1 MNSKSTSLF
10 RLFRAGVLTAS
21 ALSLS
26 SVAAGESFE
35 KEYLQ
40 ILKQARNNMI
50 VPAHRELSARVQ
62 TLKAKASALCEATNA
77 QSLEQA
83 QQAWRDVMQT
93 WMSVS
98 LIQFG
103 PLQEQDRRLRMQ
115 SWPIREKLLERAVE
129 GLASGSDPL
138 LDAINNGSIAIQG
151 LPAVEYLLFG
161 KDALNKLQSADY
173 GARRCQALTAIA
185 DHSVTLATELEKEW
199 TDGFGDNFENPFE
212 ADGDLSVPQEGVDEY
227 LNGLMTGIQQITAN
241 KVAAPLG
248 LEGRAAKLKALES
261 FHSRNSI
268 ANIRHNLSALR
279 RFYMGGDGYG
289 FDDFLLSRDNAAMHK
304 KVTGLLDEVDAQLA
318 QIDFALEDA
327 VNDAEKTAKVKKLH
341 EALRQLQATVEKEL
355 FPAIGVT
362 RDFNSEDGD

>member
-1 MNSKSTSLF
+1 MNSKSTSLL
-10 RLFRAGVLTAS
+10 RLFSAGVLAAS

-26 SVAAGESFE
+26 TGAAGESAE
-35 KEYLQ
+35 REYLQ
-40 ILKQARNNMI
+40 ILQQARSNMI
-50 VPAHRELSARVQ
+50 VPAHEQLSAKVQ
-62 TLKAKASALCEATNA
+62 TLKAKTSTLCEAPNA

-83 QQAWRDVMQT
+83 QQAWRDAMQT

-129 GLASGSDPL
+129 ALAARSDSL
-138 LDAINNGSIAIQG
+138 QDAISNGSIAIQG

-161 KDALNKLQSADY
+161 KDALSKLQAADH

-185 DHSVTLATELEKEW
+185 DHSVGLATELEKDW
-199 TDGFGDNFENPFE
+199 KGGFGDNFENPFE

-241 KVAAPLG
+241 KVATPMG
-248 LEGRAAKLKALES
+248 LEGRSAKLKALES

-268 ANIRHNLSALR
+268 VNIRHNLSALR

-289 FDDFLLSRDNAAMHK
+289 FDDFLLSSESGALHK
-304 KVTGLLDEVDAQLA
+304 KITGLLDDVDAQLA

-341 EALRQLQATVEKEL
+341 ETLRQLQATVEKEL

>member
-1 MNSKSTSLF
+1 MNFRSTSLF
-10 RLFRAGVLTAS
+10 RLFSAGVLAAS

-26 SVAAGESFE
+26 SGAAAESLE

-40 ILKQARNNMI
+40 ILQQARSDII
-50 VPAHRELSARVQ
+50 VPAHAQLSAKVQ
-62 TLKAKASALCEATNA
+62 ALKAKTTALCEETNA
-77 QSLEQA
+77 QSLEHA
-83 QQAWRDVMQT
+83 QQAWREAMQT

-129 GLASGSDPL
+129 ALASGSDPL
-138 LDAINNGSIAIQG
+138 QAAINNGSIAIQG
-151 LPAVEYLLFG
+151 LPAIEYLLFG
-161 KDALNKLQSADY
+161 KNALDKLQSADQ

-185 DHSVTLATELEKEW
+185 SHSVDLATELEKEW
-199 TDGFGDNFENPFE
+199 KGGFGDNFENPFE
-212 ADGDLSVPQEGVDEY
+212 ADGNLSVPQESVDEY

-241 KVAAPLG
+241 KVATPMG
-248 LEGRAAKLKALES
+248 LEGRSAKLKALES

-268 ANIRHNLSALR
+268 ANIRNNLSALR

-289 FDDFLLSRDNAAMHK
+289 LDDFLLSRESAAMHK
-304 KVTGLLDEVDAQLA
+304 KITGLLDGVDAQLA

-327 VNDAEKTAKVKKLH
+327 VNDAEKNAKVKKLY
-341 EALRQLQATVEKEL
+341 EALRQLQAAVEKEL
-355 FPAIGVT
+355 FPVIGVT